1 MEEQILVVPTRL
13 FHQLG
18 CFQGFCS
25 DVGKYCNVLL
35 APENIRFMPRSQAEK
50 DPSWKQ
56 LIPYMIF
63 VYTDDSGQIRVF
75 QYVRGKGGGESR
87 LLAKRSIGLGGH
99 INSLDRDAQDNALT
113 IGQTSTDSSVYR
125 QGLLRELN
133 EEAVLN
139 TTFTERCVG
148 LINDDS
154 TEVGSVHLGI
164 VHRFDV
170 AESNVVSNE
179 TELIESGFMTIDEIC
194 RHREQLESWSAFAV
208 EALF

>member
-25 DVGKYCNVLL
+25 DADKYSNVLL

-56 LIPYMIF
+56 LIPYMVF
-63 VYTDDSGQIRVF
+63 VYTDVAGQIRVF

-99 INSLDRDAQDNALT
+99 INSLDLHAQDN
-113 IGQTSTDSSVYR
+113 TSTTSVNSVYR

-170 AESNVVSNE
+170 AAPNVVSNE
-179 TELIESGFMTIDEIC
+179 TELVESGFMTIDEIC
-194 RHREQLESWSAFAV
+194 QHREQLESWSAFTID
-208 EALF
+208 ALF